1 MKFQTKLSFLLT
13 WGLLIGCASSENKYR
28 PTDCIP
34 EEQQKEIVRQMVR
47 FANRLAPEATH
58 ETKFQPQFNWY
69 YDRAIS
75 ESRIILCAKE
85 KDTIQLMIARK
96 ARSINPMEE
105 GIALKVVLN
114 ANDSLLY
121 YEEVFRMWKMPADTL
136 VKRGRYLFDRMVKKQ
151 DLSLYYSKFQKD
163 RFIEFP
169 DQRFTFD
176 PQKRRWSDHELD
188 SILF

>member
-1 MKFQTKLSFLLT
+1 
-13 WGLLIGCASSENKYR
+13 
-28 PTDCIP
+28 
-34 EEQQKEIVRQMVR
+34 MVR

-58 ETKFQPQFNWY
+58 DTKFEPEFNWY

-75 ESRIILCAKE
+75 ESRIIHCAKE

-136 VKRGRYLFDRMVKKQ
+136 VKRGRYLFDRMVNKQ
-151 DLSLYYSKFQKD
+151 DLTLYYSKFQKD

-169 DQRFTFD
+169 DHRFTFD
-176 PQKRRWSDHELD
+176 TQKRRWKDHELD